1 MHLNMSYSDVRKMP
15 IAYRKW
21 FIKRLVKHVEQK
33 NEQLK
38 KNAPASQS
46 STRTKLSNND
56 INKFEEA
63 ISGALQRKFS

>member
-1 MHLNMSYSDVRKMP
+1 MSYTDVRKMT
-15 IAYRKW
+15 IAYCKW
-21 FIKRLVKHVEQK
+21 FIKRLVKHFEQK

-38 KNAPASQS
+38 KNAPTSQS